1 MYIGQTKSFNPFV
14 IPDNLGRGLDP
25 ISSEIGIVYPN
36 YHSRNRYRVPG
47 FPAVFRKA
55 FMEKHQDIINLIK
68 STPAIQPPEDF
79 TPRVMASVMQER
91 AGAYTR
97 AWNFLAAPREFT
109 LDPIKALRTG
119 ISREEMSLYFLLVAF
134 AHLTLA
140 VVLYVGLKNSGFK
153 TNDAGALL
161 PPLLLLQ
168 PGLSLSLA
176 GWLGFWGFLLKKN
189 SQSGIRGARFASL
202 LYIEVVVISGALLL
216 MELSQVLIPVV
227 AVMVSISLV
236 AGIFLA
242 LSCGSEKVRNNKN
255 IYGSYALV

>member
-47 FPAVFRKA
+47 FPAVFRKEY
-55 FMEKHQDIINLIK
+55 MDNHQDIINLIK
-68 STPAIQPPEDF
+68 SAPAIEPPGDF

-109 LDPIKALRTG
+109 LDPIKALHTG
-119 ISREEMSLYFLLVAF
+119 ISREEMSIYFLLVAF

-140 VVLYVGLKNSGFK
+140 IVLYIGFKSSGIKNSDLSEFIS
-153 TNDAGALL
+153 
-161 PPLLLLQ
+161 PLLLLQ
-168 PGLSLSLA
+168 PGLSLCLA

-189 SQSGIRGARFASL
+189 SQAGIKGAKFASL

-216 MELSQVLIPVV
+216 MELSLVLIPLV
-227 AVMVSISLV
+227 AAIVGISV
-236 AGIFLA
+236 AAGIFLA
-242 LSCGSEKVRNNKN
+242 LSCGIEKVRSNN
-255 IYGSYALV
+255 GSYCVGIKP